1 MPQYLPLPDG
11 SSVTVQKGE
20 TPQQAWFRAQE
31 MYPEAF
37 GLSEKKEEE
46 KPKPKGFFSGLK
58 TGFESGAG
66 SATAGL
72 GELTGIEKLKAYG
85 EELKKTAADRGE
97 DTSFLGQTGQA
108 LGNVAGRYGAPI
120 LAGVGAAAAAPEVG
134 LASALGFAAA
144 NLPINVGETFSAQKE
159 AGQGRSNIKALA
171 VGIGKTAIDSL
182 GGAVL
187 AGPMRSIIGKTAVE
201 KAATLVP
208 EVLAGRITAQE
219 ASQQVSGFLKNF
231 AQGTAQN
238 AVVGGATM
246 VGHDVLERAGLGQE
260 ITSPEA
266 LEGYGKELVA
276 GAEIAPVFGALH
288 ARGARKAA
296 QAKITEAGAQRAEE
310 TANKPVETPTA
321 PTENTEYVQK
331 VVGEYES
338 AWKQYQNMNSAL
350 GKKPGANDPPHL
362 ALAYEESKA
371 AAEAQKKVAE
381 DLAPEYHRVQK
392 IIKAQQPEPM
402 LALPAPEVQGETR
415 GIEGIKTNEPKP
427 EVLQLVDQYHQEQTS
442 IEKILPQIK
451 EAKTTGDRTKVME
464 LADAIE
470 GAQVRMSNLKTKIDE
485 LGGVLETPE
494 TVERTA
500 TKELKAHDKKITATT
515 AKFNEA
521 SDVNIM
527 DIPAMRQHNA
537 TLDKLEKERQELVAK
552 HEQQRLQIDKQ
563 ETPKGETLPLFN
575 KKETPPV
582 VAQTPQEALSFEQ
595 PKPEE
600 APKRNTNQRVLFSP
614 KNIEATAERNTTVA
628 DQLAKTPVGETAP
641 LFTEKQAPTIKEP
654 AGPPKP
660 QEVVKETKA
669 EPVPDTST
677 LDLFTPENF
686 EKTTER
692 NLPDAERKRLLQ
704 QRLDEHLFDRL
715 NLPGTKVTRANL
727 LPHQVQKIMD
737 DIEKEYKYV
746 NVRRGKQ
753 GQSRFEEARA
763 LLKHYEDLKARVDAG
778 KKGQTPNS
786 MKAALKNYKAY
797 IAEHTEPAEK
807 EMKRL
812 HKLLYKVEKV
822 APPKVE
828 KAAER
833 AKADEASRRV
843 RMSKEAKT
851 QARINKGD
859 VRKEAETSE
868 KMRNLA
874 RELGREE
881 PEYAQYVKEMQRK
894 LKAAIEAGQNKTD
907 VTNMVQK
914 MLVERAEKIGKTTPE
929 YKRTLKEQI
938 EYFRETFAS
947 AGKQEL
953 KSQRTTQVTRDVR
966 NAPKEMRTGSN
977 ESIAQKYAAEDAK
990 EKRQYLKD
998 YAKELAENAKHD
1010 EGMPSVYRVE
1020 ERTPLSEATQ
1030 ETMAQHDLQGV
1041 LADLAKN
1048 SKSELIRKKATE
1060 LAGSVENTKT
1070 RIVSELKHNGESVP
1084 ALYDSKTDTIKFH
1097 PDGMTE
1103 EDVIHEITHAATLK
1117 QLDRPIEELTPDQRR
1132 ARKEIEAIYGKLSK
1146 EGKLEGEYAAK
1157 DVHEFVAEINSNEGL
1172 RQLLAKEKWQ
1182 GSEGRSM
1189 LRRIWDAAMRMIGI
1203 QPKDI
1208 IGATEQH
1215 LKSMY
1220 APSERYDMQEKASIF
1235 RNNKADYGSDNPLA
1249 SLSKKVVATAP
1260 EFKDKFKGIT
1270 ALAAEMEAV
1279 DMRAGVRTGL
1289 TMGAK
1294 AIGKENLATQAIY
1307 HIVKADDKVQLAM
1320 TTLKVGP
1327 LEVYK
1332 SAKGYYGI
1340 RSSGKNS
1347 GMSVFE
1353 SMSKI
1358 PEGNERAKVD
1368 MSTSY
1373 LIAIRA
1379 NNKGLKKLD
1388 LGELGL
1394 EQKDL
1399 DEALA
1404 YVESRPE
1411 LKKALEEVRKQYNA
1425 YNEGQINFLAQ
1436 TGDITKKMAEQLLKE
1451 GDYVPFYRVDPNGNA
1466 TLVFND
1472 NVMVSVGNIKN
1483 QPYLHSLKGG
1493 EAKILPLDQ
1502 SILQNTLLLTDKA
1515 TTNLAM
1521 KSTAYAFQEIGKVRP
1536 NGGKNEMIIHTGTPP
1551 ENSKNVLTFNQ
1562 EPDPKNPKDNGKR
1575 WISIDTAGTLM
1586 EGVPNDLI
1594 MKSLEGTALTLPA
1607 YLKLGGAAS
1616 DLLRSGVTRSP
1627 LYIANQ
1633 LLKDPIAATF
1643 TGGVDKNPF
1652 MAVLGAGKHFIEMQ
1666 RGTSDTGAKL
1676 IKAGIIQSGIFK
1688 GDKSDITK
1696 FALQLAS
1703 GKDQNAIQ
1711 KLVAM
1716 ADRTAMN
1723 ADASTRALV
1732 YENAIKKGLD
1742 EVEADM
1748 MTVESMNYQKRGLS
1762 ATVQHTNRMIPFMN
1776 SQIQGLNVLV
1786 KAVRGNMPFEDQLKI
1801 KQKFYN
1807 NALLLAGSG
1816 LAYGMAMSDNE
1827 YYKNAK
1833 LKDRYS
1839 NLFVFLPGVDEPVKL
1854 PIPYEVGYFFSL
1866 GAAAADAMRDEVK
1879 TPDQIRALA
1888 SVFSNSI
1895 PGYSSAGVPQL
1906 VKPLA
1911 EIALNTDFY
1920 TGDAVESSRLQK
1932 LDPVERY
1939 TSHTTEL
1946 AKQLSGLV
1954 GGAISPI
1961 MLEHLTRGYLGQLPL
1976 AAAAS
1981 ANSLFAT
1988 GAEKEITRAS
1998 DLPLIGSRFQ
2008 KKFGGEQSDEAYRL
2022 ADDAEKAK
2030 ATFNRMAKEGRT
2042 DEAKEYLEE
2051 NRDRIKM
2058 AASST
2063 HFKQMMAKLYADTRL
2078 IESRKN
2084 LSPEE
2089 KRARLDALDETRQK
2103 ISERYLSVAQR

>member
-1 MPQYLPLPDG
+1 MANYVKLPNGSYYEAKEGQSYADAVRDAAKYFPQ
-11 SSVTVQKGE
+11 
-20 TPQQAWFRAQE
+20 
-31 MYPEAF
+31 AF
-37 GLSEKKEEE
+37 GLEPEKE
-46 KPKPKGFFSGLK
+46 KPKAKGFFSGLK
-58 TGFESGAG
+58 TGFEAGAG
-66 SATAGL
+66 STAAGL

-85 EELKKTAADRGE
+85 EELKKTAAERGE

-108 LGNVAGRYGAPI
+108 IGNVAGRYGAPI
-120 LAGVGAAAAAPEVG
+120 AAGIGAAAAAPEVG

-144 NLPINVGETFSAQKE
+144 NLPINVGETLSAQKE
-159 AGQGRSNIKALA
+159 AGQERNNIKALA
-171 VGIGKTAIDSL
+171 VGIGKTALDSL
-182 GGAVL
+182 GGELL
-187 AGPMRSIIGKTAVE
+187 AGPMRSVIGKTAME
-201 KAATLVP
+201 QATALVP
-208 EVLAGRITAQE
+208 EVLSGKITAQE
-219 ASQQVSGFLKNF
+219 ASAQISGFLKNF
-231 AQGTAQN
+231 AQSTAQN

-266 LEGYGKELVA
+266 LAGYGKELVA
-276 GAEIAPVFGALH
+276 GAEVAPVFGLLQ

-296 QAKITEAGAQRAEE
+296 QAKIAEAGAKRAEA
-310 TANKPVETPTA
+310 TAAMPVEEPAA
-321 PTENTEYVQK
+321 PEEHPEYIQK
-331 VVGEYES
+331 VVSDYEN
-338 AWKQYQNMNSAL
+338 AWKQYQDMNSAL

-362 ALAYEESKA
+362 ALEYEENKA
-371 AAEAQKKVAE
+371 AAEAQKKVTE
-381 DLAPEYHRVQK
+381 ELAPEYHRVQK
-392 IIKAQQPEPM
+392 ILKAQQPEPM
-402 LALPAPEVQGETR
+402 LALPAPEVKGEPAA
-415 GIEGIKTNEPKP
+415 IEGIQPKEPKAN
-427 EVLQLVDQYHQEQTS
+427 VLGLVDQYQQEQAN
-442 IEKILPQIK
+442 IEKILPQIE
-451 EAKTTGDRTKVME
+451 EAKTAGDRAKVME
-464 LADAIE
+464 LGDAIE
-470 GAQVRMSNLKTKIDE
+470 GAQVRMGNLKTKIEE
-485 LGGVLETPE
+485 LGGVTETAE
-494 TVERTA
+494 TVENKLA
-500 TKELKAHDKKITATT
+500 KELKAHDKKIATAT
-515 AKFNEA
+515 AKFNQA
-521 SDVNIM
+521 SDVNVM
-527 DIPAMRQHNA
+527 DIPAMRQHSS
-537 TLDKLEKERQELVAK
+537 TLDKLEKEREEILDRHAQTR
-552 HEQQRLQIDKQ
+552 QQMRKQ
-563 ETPKGETLPLFN
+563 ETPVGQNFPLLEREQAGPV
-575 KKETPPV
+575 KKEM
-582 VAQTPQEALSFEQ
+582 
-595 PKPEE
+595 PEPE
-600 APKRNTNQRVLFSP
+600 VKVDHRDQYSLFSKP
-614 KNIEATAERNTTVA
+614 NMESTAERNMTMA
-628 DQLAKTPVGETAP
+628 DRMARTPVGETVP
-641 LFTEKQAPTIKEP
+641 MFSEKEAPTIKEP

-660 QEVVKETKA
+660 QEVVRETKA
-669 EPVPDTST
+669 ERVPDTST

-686 EKTTER
+686 ERTDER
-692 NLPDAERKRLLQ
+692 NLSPEERSAILQERLGEHLLN
-704 QRLDEHLFDRL
+704 RLD
-715 NLPGTKVTRANL
+715 LPGMKVTRIAS
-727 LPHQVQKIMD
+727 PKMFQDAMIE
-737 DIEKEYKYV
+737 IEKKVKYI
-746 NVRRGKQ
+746 NVRRGRQ
-753 GQSRFEEARA
+753 TQSRYEEAQD
-763 LLKHYEDLKARVDAG
+763 LLKKYEDLKARVDAG
-778 KKGQTPNS
+778 EKGQVPNS
-786 MKAALKNYKAY
+786 MRAALKKYEDYVAKH
-797 IAEHTEPAEK
+797 ITPKEK
-807 EMKRL
+807 EIERL
-812 HKLLYKVEKV
+812 YKTLYKVEKV
-822 APPKVE
+822 DTL
-828 KAAER
+828 
-833 AKADEASRRV
+833 AKE
-843 RMSKEAKT
+843 KEAARDRSDREARQMSA
-851 QARINKGD
+851 QASVAKRINEGD
-859 VRKEAETSE
+859 MRKEAETDTR
-868 KMRNLA
+868 MRNTA
-874 RELGREE
+874 RLFGVLDPKYAEEKQKQQKLVKAGKKTAEDARAALNIVAEDLGKQNPRYEE
-881 PEYAQYVKEMQRK
+881 K
-894 LKAAIEAGQNKTD
+894 LKEHTKRLAEA
-907 VTNMVQK
+907 V
-914 MLVERAEKIGKTTPE
+914 
-929 YKRTLKEQI
+929 
-938 EYFRETFAS
+938 
-947 AGKQEL
+947 KQSGPMEP
-953 KSQRTTQVTRDVR
+953 KSLRTTQVTKDVSS
-966 NAPKEMRTGSN
+966 APNVMRTGAGKQAKAPKTFSEITVEKYKKEMRKIFN
-977 ESIAQKYAAEDAK
+977 
-990 EKRQYLKD
+990 
-998 YAKELAENAKHD
+998 D
-1010 EGMPSVYRVE
+1010 EGMPTVYREE

-1030 ETMAQHDLQGV
+1030 ETMAQHNLQGV
-1041 LADLAKN
+1041 LADLAKD

-1060 LAGSVENTKT
+1060 LAEFVKNTKT

-1182 GSEGRSM
+1182 GSEDRSM

-1220 APSERYDMQEKASIF
+1220 APSERYAMQEKASIF
-1235 RNNKADYGSDNPLA
+1235 RTPKADYGSDNPLA

-1347 GMSVFE
+1347 GLSVFE

-1436 TGDITKKMAEQLLKE
+1436 TGAITKKMAEQLLKE

-1472 NVMVSVGNIKN
+1472 NVMVDVGNIKN

-1536 NGGKNEMIIHTGTPP
+1536 NGGKNEMVIHTGTPP
-1551 ENSKNVLTFNQ
+1551 EGSKNVLTFNQ

-1575 WISIDTAGTLM
+1575 WISIDTKGTLM

-1616 DLLRSGVTRSP
+1616 DLLRSGVTRTP

-1633 LLKDPIAATF
+1633 LFKDPIAATF

-1652 MAVLGAGKHFIEMQ
+1652 MAVLSAGKHFIEMQ
-1666 RGTSDTGAKL
+1666 RGVSDTGAKL
-1676 IKAGIIQSGIFK
+1676 INAGIIQSGIFK
-1688 GDKSDITK
+1688 GDKSDIAK

-1703 GKDQNAIQ
+1703 GKDQGAIE

-1716 ADRTAMN
+1716 ADRAAMN

-1732 YENAIKKGLD
+1732 YENAVKKGLD
-1742 EVEADM
+1742 EVEADL

-1762 ATVQHTNRMIPFMN
+1762 ATVQHTNRMIPFMS

-1786 KAVRGNMPFEDQLKI
+1786 KAVRGNMPFEEQLKI

-1816 LAYGMAMSDNE
+1816 LAYGMALSDND

-1833 LKDRYS
+1833 LKDKYS

-1854 PIPYEVGYFFSL
+1854 PIPYEFGYFFSL

-1879 TPDQIRALA
+1879 TPDQVKALA

-1895 PGYSSAGVPQL
+1895 PGYSSAGVPQ
-1906 VKPLA
+1906 VIKPLA
-1911 EIALNTDFY
+1911 EVALNHDFY
-1920 TGDAVESSRLQK
+1920 TGQAIESTRLQK

-1939 TSHTTEL
+1939 TAHTTEL

-1988 GAEKEITRAS
+1988 GAEKEISRAS

-2008 KKFGGEQSDEAYRL
+2008 KKFGGEQADEAYHL

-2030 ATFNRMAKEGRT
+2030 ATFNSMVREGRT

-2058 AASST
+2058 AASSA
-2063 HFKQMMAKLYADTRL
+2063 HFKQMMGKLYADTRF
-2078 IESRKN
+2078 IEGRKD

-2089 KRARLDALDETRQK
+2089 KRARLDKLDETRQK
-2103 ISERYLSVAQR
+2103 ISERYLAVAQR